1 MNKKS
6 ILFTIP
12 VMISLMFITSSL
24 SAQKFGMVQLK
35 TSTDSISYIIG
46 TDLGRDFLSKRLQ
59 ITPEAIARAIEDVQ
73 FNNKTLIDSVQKAN
87 VINNYQKQ
95 MMAQQQQQQ
104 PPVNKEQ
111 SFKNRVEGTKF
122 LEENKKK
129 PGVIILPSGLQYKV
143 ITDGKGA
150 KPVAADQVT
159 VHYRGKL
166 INGTVF
172 DASYD
177 RKEPATFGLTQVIK
191 GWTEGLQQMKVGG
204 KYELYIP
211 SELAYGDA
219 GAGELIGPGAVLI
232 FEIELLKI
240 NGK

>member
-6 ILFTIP
+6 ILLFIP
-12 VMISLMFITSSL
+12 LMLGMMIITSSL
-24 SAQKFGMVQLK
+24 SAQKYADVQLK
-35 TSTDSISYIIG
+35 TAIDSLSYIIG
-46 TDLGRDFLSKRLQ
+46 LDMGSKGMD
-59 ITPEAIARAIEDVQ
+59 ITPDVIARAIEDIKMR
-73 FNNKTLIDSVQKAN
+73 NKPLLDSAQIAN
-87 VINNYQKQ
+87 VVNNFQKQ
-95 MMAQQQQQQ
+95 MIAKQ
-104 PPVNKEQ
+104 PPVQKEQ
-111 SFKNRVEGTKF
+111 SFKNRVEGSKF

-129 PGVIILPSGLQYKV
+129 KGVITLPSGLQYKV
-143 ITDGKGA
+143 ITEGKGP
-150 KPVAADQVT
+150 KPLLTDKVT

-166 INGTVF
+166 LDGTVF

-177 RKEPATFGLTQVIK
+177 RKEPIVIGLTQVIK
-191 GWTEGLQQMKVGG
+191 GWTEGLQYMQVGG

-219 GAGELIGPGAVLI
+219 GAGQLIGPGSVLV

>member
-6 ILFTIP
+6 ILLFIP
-12 VMISLMFITSSL
+12 LMLGMMIITSSL
-24 SAQKFGMVQLK
+24 SAQKYADVQLK
-35 TSTDSISYIIG
+35 TAIDSLSYIIG
-46 TDLGRDFLSKRLQ
+46 LDMGSKGMD
-59 ITPEAIARAIEDVQ
+59 ITPDVIARAIEDIKMR
-73 FNNKTLIDSVQKAN
+73 NKPLLDSAQIAN
-87 VINNYQKQ
+87 VVNNFQKQ
-95 MMAQQQQQQ
+95 MIAKQ
-104 PPVNKEQ
+104 PPVQKEQ
-111 SFKNRVEGTKF
+111 SFKNRVEGSKF

-129 PGVIILPSGLQYKV
+129 KGVITLPSGLQYKV
-143 ITDGKGA
+143 ITEGKGP
-150 KPVAADQVT
+150 KPLLTDKVT

-166 INGTVF
+166 LDGTVF

-177 RKEPATFGLTQVIK
+177 RKEPIVIGLTQVIK
-191 GWTEGLQQMKVGG
+191 GWTEGLQYMQVGC

-219 GAGELIGPGAVLI
+219 GAGQLIGPGSVLV